1 MAHPVDLDD
10 ANLLRACRETRTRR
24 GGPGGQHRNKVETA
38 VVLLHNPTGITAEAS
53 ERRSQAENRRV
64 ALLRLRLKLAIEC
77 RVVRGTVGS
86 PRWQGRVKQ
95 GTSGGTQASKGVG
108 CADRA
113 AGEGGRARPVCGGRA
128 RHVATCAARRTG
140 GRGRAKVYRISGEKV
155 LLASTP
161 RAGVTCAFVL
171 HDNRLD
177 RAARVACAPLTILV
191 LPLS

>member
-1 MAHPVDLDD
+1 MPGTAVAHPVDLDD

-95 GTSGGTQASKGVG
+95 GRLVISSDHHEYALLVAEAFDHLATCKG
-108 CADRA
+108 DMRI
-113 AGEGGRARPVCGGRA
+113 AGE
-128 RHVATCAARRTG
+128 
-140 GRGRAKVYRISGEKV
+140 V
-155 LLASTP
+155 LQVTP
-161 RAGVTCAFVL
+161 A
-171 HDNRLD
+171 
-177 RAARVACAPLTILV
+177 
-191 LPLS
+191 